1 MVLDKINSPADLKKL
16 SLSELPEEEKRIM
29 EYELRERKNAN
40 WWNEYYSRSTY
51 YRLKRCAMVNL
62 ILNLKE
68 TGNNVI
74 LNILNSKF
82 EGE

>member
-1 MVLDKINSPADLKKL
+1 MLLDVNDQ
-16 SLSELPEEEKRIM
+16 LPEEEKRII
-29 EYELRERKNAN
+29 EYELKEKKNTG

-51 YRLKRCAMVNL
+51 YRLKRCAIVNL

-74 LNILNSKF
+74 LNILKSKF